1 MLEVFA
7 RCSLNAR
14 NGVAVAAS
22 DVDTTI
28 LSALGSPSSMT
39 SRSRWRQGSMD
50 LIRRLEERVRE
61 LESQLWFKGTYLP
74 DVADDRD
81 MLVEALRVV
90 RELKKK

>member
-1 MLEVFA
+1 
-7 RCSLNAR
+7 
-14 NGVAVAAS
+14 
-22 DVDTTI
+22 
-28 LSALGSPSSMT
+28 
-39 SRSRWRQGSMD
+39 MD

-90 RELKKK
+90 RELRKE